1 MKRTIIEPELL
12 SVFRMFTA
20 LQLGFWLFRLLL
32 SFVFDRHL
40 ELLTSYGIMLE
51 FAYLLFLMGYLSS
64 SWVMRHMGRFFLP
77 LALLVASLTP
87 IIVLRLILDF
97 DLPESSRVL
106 GAWQMIPIVF
116 LPLILVAWQYNFKAV
131 VLFSI
136 GTALFHLALTPPSLG
151 EEFSV
156 LSVIV
161 LRTFSFI
168 LVGYIVVRVLTTQR
182 EQRKALSDANKKLT
196 HYATTL
202 EQLAISR
209 ERNRLARE
217 LHDTLAHTLSGL
229 AVQLEA
235 VSALWE
241 IEPAEARMM
250 LDRSAHSTRE
260 GLAETR
266 RALRDLRASPLADL
280 GLSLAIRELAES
292 MAARASLQLE
302 MDIPEWLGKLTPAVE
317 QCIYRVAQE
326 AIANVGHHAEASY
339 INVSL
344 NKTDEWV
351 ILTIEDNGRGFHWNE
366 VDRAQHF
373 GLKGLQERAEMVGG
387 LLEVDSI
394 VQQGTTVCLR
404 IEVKDDSRL
413 NLR

>member
-1 MKRTIIEPELL
+1 MKRTTIEPELL

-20 LQLGFWLFRLLL
+20 LQLGLWFFRLIL
-32 SFVFDRHL
+32 SAFFDRYPQVVGSIGFL
-40 ELLTSYGIMLE
+40 FELT
-51 FAYLLFLMGYLSS
+51 YLLFLMAYLSS
-64 SWVMRHMGRFFLP
+64 PWLMRHLKRWFLP
-77 LALLVASLTP
+77 IALFVASVGP
-87 IIVLRLILDF
+87 IIVLRLLLEF
-97 DLPESSRVL
+97 DLPESNREL
-106 GAWQMIPIVF
+106 GAWQMIPMLF
-116 LPLILVAWQYNFKAV
+116 LPLILVAWQYNFGMV

-136 GTALFHLALTPPSLG
+136 STALFHLALTPPSLG
-151 EEFSV
+151 EE
-156 LSVIV
+156 LSILPVIV
-161 LRTFSFI
+161 LRTFSFM

-182 EQRKALSDANKKLT
+182 EQRQALSDANSKLAY
-196 HYATTL
+196 YATTL

-241 IEPAEARMM
+241 VEPIEARSM

-292 MAARASLQLE
+292 VALRASLQLE
-302 MDIPEWLGKLTPAVE
+302 VSMPEWLGKLTPAVE

-326 AIANVGHHAEASY
+326 AIANVSYHAQA
-339 INVSL
+339 NKLKVSL
-344 NKTDEWV
+344 TQTDQWV
-351 ILTIEDNGRGFHWNE
+351 TLAIEDDGCGFEWSE
-366 VDRAQHF
+366 VDPAQHF
-373 GLKGLQERAEMVGG
+373 GLKGLRERAEMIGG
-387 LLEVDSI
+387 SLEVNSI
-394 VQQGTTVCLR
+394 LQQGTTVCLR

>member
-1 MKRTIIEPELL
+1 MKRTMIEPELL

-32 SFVFDRHL
+32 SFVFGRHF
-40 ELLTSYGIMLE
+40 EMLTSYGIMLE
-51 FAYLLFLMGYLSS
+51 FAYLLLLMGYLSS

-77 LALLVASLTP
+77 VALLVASLTP

-97 DLPESSRVL
+97 DLPESSREL

-116 LPLILVAWQYNFKAV
+116 LPLILVAWQYNFKSV

-161 LRTFSFI
+161 LRTFTFM

-182 EQRKALSDANKKLT
+182 EQRQALSDANSKLA

-202 EQLAISR
+202 EQLATSR

-241 IEPAEARMM
+241 LEPDEARMM

-266 RALRDLRASPLADL
+266 RALRDLRASPLDDL

-292 MAARASLQLE
+292 AAVRASLKLE
-302 MDIPEWLGKLTPAVE
+302 ASIPEWVDKLTPAVE

-326 AIANVGHHAEASY
+326 GIANVTYHAEASC
-339 INVSL
+339 IKVSL
-344 NKTDEWV
+344 NKINQMVT
-351 ILTIEDNGRGFHWNE
+351 LTIEDDGRGFSWNE
-366 VDRAQHF
+366 VDPTQHF

-387 LLEVDSI
+387 QLDVSSMA
-394 VQQGTTVCLR
+394 QRGTTVCLR
-404 IEVKDDSRL
+404 IEVKDDPSL

>member
-1 MKRTIIEPELL
+1 MKRTTIEPELL

-20 LQLGFWLFRLLL
+20 LQLGLWFFRLLL
-32 SFVFDRHL
+32 SVFFDRYSDV
-40 ELLTSYGIMLE
+40 LTSFGLLFE
-51 FAYLLFLMGYLSS
+51 LAYLLVLMAYLSS
-64 SWVMRHMGRFFLP
+64 SWLMRKMGQMFLP
-77 LALLVASLTP
+77 IALLVASVGP
-87 IIVLRLILDF
+87 IVVLRLLLDF
-97 DLPESSRVL
+97 NLPESSREL
-106 GAWQMIPIVF
+106 GAWQMIPMLF
-116 LPLILVAWQYNFKAV
+116 LPLILVAWQYNFKTV

-151 EEFSV
+151 EEFSF
-156 LSVIV
+156 LPVIA

-168 LVGYIVVRVLTTQR
+168 LVGYIVVRVLMTQR
-182 EQRKALSDANKKLT
+182 EERQALSDANSKLA

-241 IEPAEARMM
+241 VEPTEARTM
-250 LDRSAHSTRE
+250 LDRSVKSTRQ

-266 RALRDLRASPLADL
+266 LALRDLRASPLADL

-292 MAARASLQLE
+292 VAARASLQLE
-302 MDIPEWLGKLTPAVE
+302 VSILEWLDKLTPAVE

-326 AIANVGHHAEASY
+326 AIANVGYHAEASY
-339 INVSL
+339 IKVSL
-344 NKTDEWV
+344 NKTNQWV
-351 ILTIEDNGRGFHWNE
+351 ILTIEDDGRGFHWNE
-366 VDRAQHF
+366 VDRAEHF

-394 VQQGTTVCLR
+394 VNQGTTVCLR
-404 IEVKDDSRL
+404 IEVKDDSGF

>member
-1 MKRTIIEPELL
+1 MKRTTIEPELL

-20 LQLGFWLFRLLL
+20 LQLGLWLFRLVL
-32 SFVFDRHL
+32 SVVFDRYL
-40 ELLTSYGIMLE
+40 QVLTSFGLLFE
-51 FAYLLFLMGYLSS
+51 LAYLLVLMAYLSS
-64 SWVMRHMGRFFLP
+64 SWLIRQMGRFFLP
-77 LALLVASLTP
+77 IALLVASVGP
-87 IIVLRLILDF
+87 IIVLRLLLDF
-97 DLPESSRVL
+97 DLPQSSREL
-106 GAWQMIPIVF
+106 GAWQMIPMLF
-116 LPLILVAWQYNFKAV
+116 LPLILVAWQYNFKFV

-156 LSVIV
+156 LPVIA
-161 LRTFSFI
+161 LRTFSFM
-168 LVGYIVVRVLTTQR
+168 LVGYIVARVLTTQR
-182 EQRKALSDANKKLT
+182 EQQQALSDANSKLA

-241 IEPAEARMM
+241 LEPTEARSM
-250 LDRSAHSTRE
+250 LDRSVESTRQ

-266 RALRDLRASPLADL
+266 LALRDLRASPLADL

-292 MAARASLQLE
+292 VAARASLQLE
-302 MDIPEWLGKLTPAVE
+302 VSIPEWLDKLTPAVE

-326 AIANVGHHAEASY
+326 AIANVGYHAEASY
-339 INVSL
+339 IKVSL
-344 NKTDEWV
+344 DNRNQWV
-351 ILTIEDNGRGFHWNE
+351 TLMIEDDGRGFSWNE
-366 VDRAQHF
+366 VDPAQHF

-404 IEVKDDSRL
+404 IEVKDDSGL